1 MLAITAAQ
9 LGFPAYVLL
18 TTAAQLASFRFQT
31 DRFEELSC
39 ASSSAS
45 ATPPMAAP
53 TAWCDGHLQTQVVP
67 SGHS

>member
-31 DRFEELSC
+31 ARFEEL
-39 ASSSAS
+39 SSSAS